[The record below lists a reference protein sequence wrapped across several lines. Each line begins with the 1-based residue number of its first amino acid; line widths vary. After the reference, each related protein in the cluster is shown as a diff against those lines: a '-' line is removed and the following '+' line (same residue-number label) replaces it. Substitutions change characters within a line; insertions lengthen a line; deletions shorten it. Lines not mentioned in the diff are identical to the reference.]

1 MPFRYPGV
9 GHEAARISRCARLA
23 LRGIIQHMR
32 KAGSLWFP
40 TGIELAE
47 WCVNNA
53 EESRQV
59 LHAAAS
65 TGEIG
70 RSILTT
76 PGVPPERI
84 VALRTAFQAM
94 LNDPDFLATCEK
106 RKLMIDGATGEE
118 IDEIIHATLWLPKA
132 VAEKIGQLMQ

>member
-1 MPFRYPGV
+1 MTQ
-9 GHEAARISRCARLA
+9 S
-23 LRGIIQHMR
+23 
-32 KAGSLWFP
+32 
-40 TGIELAE
+40 
-47 WCVNNA
+47 
-53 EESRQV
+53 EEGRQV

-84 VALRTAFQAM
+84 VALRTALQAM

-118 IDEIIHATLWLPKA
+118 IDEIIHPTLRLPKA